1 MNTAVN
7 RSSEFPPSSD
17 NQVREPSHLPNNPEN
32 KQIGD
37 SQNNP
42 PSISAEVNETTLTR
56 PQRKQP
62 IPPPSDP
69 KQYRAIGLIEGNYQ
83 RSEEQITQGKLLMTD
98 GTAIEAVLL
107 GRTISLVK
115 NHLDLAKPHLWVVYP
130 RTRQQEDH
138 LHLQIVGVWE
148 PETLNPEQHSL
159 STDSQTEKSAKSESI
174 GESLSEPRP
183 GYFSIRGEVIFYAQ
197 DKETAIVKIQQ
208 SAKKESEK
216 SKFFKLKLK
225 GTLPEKSLGH
235 FWDLQVQLQ
244 AGNLVIQEA
253 VDIGLLITK
262 RKKIPY
268 NKGGKKP
275 LTKRD
280 AQRRSPSSLR
290 PIPKG
295 KKVEGNKQI
304 NKPSLSRPVPKA
316 TKRSQKKDN
325 N

>member
-17 NQVREPSHLPNNPEN
+17 NQVPEPSHLPNNPET

-37 SQNNP
+37 SQNNT
-42 PSISAEVNETTLTR
+42 PSISTEVNEATLAR
-56 PQRKQP
+56 SQRKQP

-69 KQYRAIGLIEGNYQ
+69 KQYRAIGLIQGQYQ
-83 RSEEQITQGKLLMTD
+83 RSEEQITQGKLLTTD

-115 NHLDLAKPHLWVVYP
+115 NHLDLEKPHLWVVYP
-130 RTRQQEDH
+130 RTRQQDDH

-148 PETLNPEQHSL
+148 PETLNPEQPPP
-159 STDSQTEKSAKSESI
+159 STDSQPEKSAEPEPI
-174 GESLSEPRP
+174 CESLGEPRP

-197 DKETAIVKIQQ
+197 EEETAIVKIQQ

-225 GTLPEKSLGH
+225 GTLPEKPLGH

-244 AGNLVIQEA
+244 ASNLVIQEA
-253 VDIGLLITK
+253 ADIGLLITK

-268 NKGGKKP
+268 NKGGKKAF
-275 LTKRD
+275 TKRD
-280 AQRRSPSSLR
+280 ADRRSPSSFR

-295 KKVEGNKQI
+295 KKTEGNKQI
-304 NKPSLSRPVPKA
+304 NKPSLTRPVPKA
-316 TKRSQKKDN
+316 TKRPQKKDN